1 MNSSKN
7 HDNTFMLHLYNTLS
21 RTIEPFKPLKE
32 DTVKFYVCWPTVYNY
47 AHIGNLCCYTFSD
60 IVIRSMQF
68 LGYSVHPLMNLTDI
82 DDKTI
87 RDSQKEGMSLK
98 AFTEMYTRY
107 FFEDLKKLNITTFNR
122 FKPISELVPE
132 MIEIIQKLIDK
143 KHAYVSDDWSVY
155 FNIKTSKHYGNLA
168 HLDMKGM
175 QAGAGE
181 RTKSDEYEKENVS
194 DFALWKGYDSADGDN
209 FWEARF
215 QIQNT
220 KDKRQNETVVLKG
233 RPGWHIECSACNMWG
248 HGEQIDIHM
257 GGCDL
262 IFPHHQNEIAQTE
275 GVTGKTFSNYWMHT
289 GHLLVDNK
297 KMSKSAWNFYKLK
310 DIEEKFPWKESLLFR
325 GFRLMCLQNRYR
337 ENFNFT
343 FERLESAMITIGNI
357 DNFLKR
363 LKSYNPHLHGKFR
376 RDFRDYLQQS
386 MQSFVSAIEDDI
398 DTVHA
403 VTYVFDLISEIHK
416 AIDEKKLSDSE
427 KNATID
433 ILKSWDNVFGIID
446 WSLLEEEKIP
456 EEILQLVEA
465 RTNAKQEKKFE
476 EADEI
481 RRKIDA
487 LGYKVM
493 DSKDGVVIEKK

>member
-1 MNSSKN
+1 
-7 HDNTFMLHLYNTLS
+7 MLQIYNTLS
-21 RTIEPFKPLKE
+21 RTIEPFKSLKE

-68 LGYSVHPLMNLTDI
+68 LGYNVHPLMNLTDV

-87 RDSQKEGMSLK
+87 RDSQKEKMSLK
-98 AFTEMYTRY
+98 AFTEMYTQY
-107 FFEDLKKLNITTFNR
+107 FFTDLKKLNITTFNR

-143 KHAYVSDDWSVY
+143 KHAYISDDGSVY
-155 FNIKTSKHYGNLA
+155 FDIKTSKHYGNLA

-175 QAGAGE
+175 KAGAGE

-194 DFALWKGYDSADGDN
+194 DFALWKWYDLADGEN
-209 FWEARF
+209 FWEATF
-215 QIQNT
+215 QT
-220 KDKRQNETVVLKG
+220 KDGAKTLKW

-275 GVTGKTFSNYWMHT
+275 WVTGKTFSNYWMHT
-289 GHLLVDNK
+289 GHLLVENK
-297 KMSKSAWNFYKLK
+297 KMAKSAGNFYKLK
-310 DIEEKFPWKESLLFR
+310 DIEEKYPGTETLLFR

-376 RDFRDYLQQS
+376 RDFRDYLQTA
-386 MQSFVSAIEDDI
+386 MQGFVADIENDI

-403 VTYVFDLISEIHK
+403 ITHIFDCISEVNR
-416 AIDEKKLSDSE
+416 AIDEQKLSDSE

-433 ILKSWDNVFGIID
+433 ILKSWDSVFGIVD
-446 WSLLEEEKIP
+446 WSIFEEEEIP
-456 EEILQLVEA
+456 EEILKLVEE
-465 RTNAKQEKKFE
+465 RTNAKQAKNFI
-476 EADEI
+476 EADEL
-481 RRKIDA
+481 RKKIDE

-493 DSKDGVVIEKK
+493 DSKDGAVIEKK

>member
-1 MNSSKN
+1 M
-7 HDNTFMLHLYNTLS
+7 FHLYNTLS

-87 RDSQKEGMSLK
+87 RDSQKEKLSLRE
-98 AFTEMYTRY
+98 FTEMYTRY
-107 FFEDLKKLNITTFNR
+107 FFEDLTKLNITSFDR
-122 FKPISELVPE
+122 FKPISELIPE
-132 MIEIIQKLIDK
+132 MIVIIQKLLDK
-143 KHAYVSDDWSVY
+143 KHAYISEDGSVY
-155 FNIKTSKHYGNLA
+155 FDIKTSKNYGNLA

-175 QAGAGE
+175 KAGAGE

-194 DFALWKGYDSADGDN
+194 DFALWKWYDPADGAN
-209 FWEARF
+209 FWEATF
-215 QIQNT
+215 QT
-220 KDKRQNETVVLKG
+220 TEGEKTLKW

-275 GVTGKTFSNYWMHT
+275 WVTGKTFSTYWMHT
-289 GHLLVDNK
+289 GHLLVENK
-297 KMSKSAWNFYKLK
+297 KMAKSAGNFYTLK
-310 DIEEKFPWKESLLFR
+310 DIEEKYPGKEDILFR
-325 GFRLMCLQNRYR
+325 CFRLMCLQNRYR

-376 RDFRDYLQQS
+376 RDFRDYLQAS
-386 MQSFVSAIEDDI
+386 MQGFVADIENDI

-403 VTYVFDLISEIHK
+403 VTHIFNLISEVNR
-416 AIDEKKLSDSE
+416 AIDEQILSDSE

-433 ILKSWDNVFGIID
+433 ILKSWDSVFGIVD

-456 EEILQLVEA
+456 DTIQRLVEE
-465 RTNAKQEKKFE
+465 RTLAKQEKNFQKS
-476 EADEI
+476 DEI
-481 RRKIDA
+481 RKEIEKQWYQIID
-487 LGYKVM
+487 G
-493 DSKDGVVIEKK
+493 KDGTSVEKK